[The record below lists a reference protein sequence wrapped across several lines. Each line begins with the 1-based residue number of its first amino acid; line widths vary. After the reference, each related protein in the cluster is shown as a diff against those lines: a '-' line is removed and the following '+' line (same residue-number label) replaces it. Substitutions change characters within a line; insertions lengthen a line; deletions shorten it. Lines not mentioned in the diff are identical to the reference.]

1 MPYFYVALTVIFTV
15 YGQLVLKWR
24 IEYYQVESTSFF
36 ANFIRLIKII
46 FSDPL
51 IFSGLVSAF
60 FASIFWMLAVS
71 KLELSSA
78 YPLTSAS
85 FVLVFIASAI
95 LFGEPISLQ
104 KLIGISLIVVGII
117 IIGRAM

>member
-1 MPYFYVALTVIFTV
+1 
-15 YGQLVLKWR
+15 
-24 IEYYQVESTSFF
+24 
-36 ANFIRLIKII
+36 
-46 FSDPL
+46 
-51 IFSGLVSAF
+51 
-60 FASIFWMLAVS
+60 MLAVS